1 MRAMDPKL
9 VEAARR
15 TLESERERLRVE
27 LSEEVEH
34 PRVAHGAQTAAAT
47 EVSESQ
53 RGQQLRE
60 REEQHLVQIEGA
72 LKRIEAG
79 TFGLCQTCGK
89 PIAPERLEA
98 LPWATRLR
106 RLPRQE
112 AALEAGVEEGLR
124 LPQIQDKTKPGRLAG
139 FHASELGCGGR
150 IRTADL
156 RVMSP
161 TSCRCSTPRREV

>member
-1 MRAMDPKL
+1 MRAMNPKL

-98 LPWATRLR
+98 LPWALDCIDCHAKMR
-106 RLPRQE
+106 R
-112 AALEAGVEEGLR
+112 
-124 LPQIQDKTKPGRLAG
+124 
-139 FHASELGCGGR
+139 
-150 IRTADL
+150 
-156 RVMSP
+156 
-161 TSCRCSTPRREV
+161 

>member
-1 MRAMDPKL
+1 MDPQL
-9 VEAARR
+9 VEDVRR
-15 TLESERERLRVE
+15 TLEAEQARIRLE

-60 REEQHLVQIEGA
+60 REQKHLDLIEGA

-79 TFGLCQTCGK
+79 KFGLCQTCGQ

-98 LPWATRLR
+98 LPWAQDCVTCHAKKR
-106 RLPRQE
+106 R
-112 AALEAGVEEGLR
+112 
-124 LPQIQDKTKPGRLAG
+124 
-139 FHASELGCGGR
+139 
-150 IRTADL
+150 
-156 RVMSP
+156 
-161 TSCRCSTPRREV
+161 

>member
-1 MRAMDPKL
+1 MRAMDPQL
-9 VEAARR
+9 VENARH
-15 TLESERERLRVE
+15 TLESERARIRLE

-34 PRVAHGAQTAAAT
+34 PRLSHGAPTAAAS

-60 REEQHLVQIEGA
+60 REALHLVQIEGG

-98 LPWATRLR
+98 LPWATDCVDCHSKNR
-106 RLPRQE
+106 R
-112 AALEAGVEEGLR
+112 
-124 LPQIQDKTKPGRLAG
+124 
-139 FHASELGCGGR
+139 
-150 IRTADL
+150 
-156 RVMSP
+156 
-161 TSCRCSTPRREV
+161 